1 MVSTV
6 PASPQ
11 ELTPPVP
18 AGRRSRHPYVPWLVV
33 WATCT
38 WAMWAWPGVE
48 VIPYHLA
55 WAAFALMYGFEP
67 WPRRQTLVVLGAT
80 TLATGALMVAHV
92 RDGLLALDELAEVPL
107 MLVLCLLVAWHVQ
120 RRDEATARA
129 AVLARREVGAA
140 ARRERLARLTSHEM
154 RTPLTI
160 ATGYVDLLL
169 EADDPGADG
178 RADLLVVRDELGR
191 LARTSDR
198 LVRMIRL
205 QDILPAGP
213 VDVDG
218 LLQATARRFAAVAA
232 RRWVV
237 EADAGTVQASTERL
251 RACLD
256 TLIENALRYT
266 GPDDTVRLLATRE
279 GEHFWMG
286 VADSGPGLA
295 PDIAAAVNAG
305 RTPAGPADGRSQ
317 TGLGLSLVRDIVHA
331 RHGRLYAGR
340 SREGGALMVARLP
353 VTSPAGFDPAAP
365 PDSLPARRERH

>member
-1 MVSTV
+1 MSTV
-6 PASPQ
+6 P
-11 ELTPPVP
+11 V
-18 AGRRSRHPYVPWLVV
+18 GRRSRHPYVPWLVV

-38 WAMWAWPGVE
+38 WTMWAWPDVE

-67 WPRRQTLVVLGAT
+67 WPMRQTLVVLGAT
-80 TLATGALMVAHV
+80 TVLTGALMVMHV
-92 RDGLLALDELAEVPL
+92 TQGLLAADELAEIPL

-120 RRDEATARA
+120 RRDEAIGRV
-129 AVLARREVGAA
+129 AVLARREVDAA
-140 ARRERLARLTSHEM
+140 VRRERLARLTSHEM

-169 EADDPGADG
+169 EADDLGAVR
-178 RADLLVVRDELGR
+178 RADLLVVRDELSR

-205 QDILPAGP
+205 QDSLPAGP
-213 VDVDG
+213 VDVDR
-218 LLQATARRFAAVAA
+218 LLRATARRFSPVAD

-237 EADAGTVQASTERL
+237 EADAGTVQGSTERL
-251 RACLD
+251 RSCLD

-266 GPDDTVRLLATRE
+266 GPDDTVRLVATRE
-279 GEHFWMG
+279 GDHFWMG

-295 PDIAAAVNAG
+295 PDLAAAINAG
-305 RTPAGPADGRSQ
+305 RIPAGPTDGRSQ
-317 TGLGLSLVRDIVHA
+317 TSLGLSLVRDIVQA

-340 SREGGALMVARLP
+340 SREGGALLVARLP
-353 VTSPAGFDPAAP
+353 ALGPGRDHGRSQAVVDVS
-365 PDSLPARRERH
+365 

>member
-1 MVSTV
+1 MTST
-6 PASPQ
+6 
-11 ELTPPVP
+11 
-18 AGRRSRHPYVPWLVV
+18 
-33 WATCT
+33 
-38 WAMWAWPGVE
+38 PGHAHMAHTHVA
-48 VIPYHLA
+48 HTTSQGT
-55 WAAFALMYGFEP
+55 YGFEP
-67 WPRRQTLVVLGAT
+67 WPRRQTLVVLAAT
-80 TLATGALMVAHV
+80 TVATGALMVAHV

-107 MLVLCLLVAWHVQ
+107 MLLLCLLVAWHVQ
-120 RRDEATARA
+120 RRDEAMARA
-129 AVLARREVGAA
+129 AVLARREADTA

-160 ATGYVDLLL
+160 ATGYTDLLL
-169 EADDPGADG
+169 EADDPSAD
-178 RADLLVVRDELGR
+178 RQADLLVVRDELGR

-205 QDILPAGP
+205 EDILPAGP
-213 VDVDG
+213 VDVDE
-218 LLQATARRFAAVAA
+218 LLRATARRFAAVTS

-237 EADAGTVQASTERL
+237 EADAGTVQGSTERL

-266 GPDDTVRLLATRE
+266 GPEDTVRLLATRE

-305 RTPAGPADGRSQ
+305 RTPAGPTDGRSQ
-317 TGLGLSLVRDIVHA
+317 TGLGLSLVRDIVQA
-331 RHGRLYAGR
+331 RQGRLYAGR

-353 VTSPAGFDPAAP
+353 VTSPAGLDPAGQ
-365 PDSLPARRERH
+365 PDSLPMRKERH